1 MKPGPATLIALILA
15 VVIPEK
21 IIPCWRRISR
31 GFDRLARRRLVAVF
45 LVALLAFIGSM
56 AVSLL
61 VRFPEP
67 YFHDEFSYL
76 LAADTF
82 ASGRLTNPPHPLG
95 KHFENFHIIQQPTY
109 ASKYP
114 PAQGLILGVGQ
125 ILGGHPLVG
134 VWLGIAL
141 ACGAICWMLQAWVPP
156 RWALLGGVIAA
167 LNFGFFGY
175 WSQNYWGGA
184 TAALGGAL
192 VFGALR
198 HLLRRPAAGMAA
210 IMGIGLV
217 ILANSRPLEGL
228 IATLPVA
235 VLLLVVMVRSA
246 NPWQVWVRRV
256 VVPISGVLFLGAI
269 LMGAY
274 NYKVTGKPWR
284 LPYQVYETTH
294 PSTPI
299 FLWSKKKP
307 KEGNFP
313 PAFLKLSQQFKE
325 QQRRLLT
332 LRGYITLKG
341 RALDK
346 VSTFFLRWVFLLP
359 LVTLPFVMLNRW
371 NQFAVL
377 IIGLVGLVCFI
388 GVQTYPRKFA
398 PVTCLIVLIVIQ
410 SLRQLRLWRLRGR
423 PTGRCLV
430 GLLLVI
436 FGISV
441 MSGWHPVFHSP
452 AWLTGQQRAQLLRQL
467 TEDPDR
473 HVVVVR
479 YGPRHNPHFD
489 WVYNRAD
496 IDGSKVIWARELDV
510 AQNQKLVD
518 YYQDRKIWLLEADR
532 WVQGEGLRL
541 APYPLPG
548 KQTKP

>member
-1 MKPGPATLIALILA
+1 M
-15 VVIPEK
+15 
-21 IIPCWRRISR
+21 
-31 GFDRLARRRLVAVF
+31 
-45 LVALLAFIGSM
+45 
-56 AVSLL
+56 
-61 VRFPEP
+61 
-67 YFHDEFSYL
+67 
-76 LAADTF
+76 
-82 ASGRLTNPPHPLG
+82 
-95 KHFENFHIIQQPTY
+95 
-109 ASKYP
+109 
-114 PAQGLILGVGQ
+114 
-125 ILGGHPLVG
+125 
-134 VWLGIAL
+134 
-141 ACGAICWMLQAWVPP
+141 
-156 RWALLGGVIAA
+156 
-167 LNFGFFGY
+167 
-175 WSQNYWGGA
+175 
-184 TAALGGAL
+184 
-192 VFGALR
+192 
-198 HLLRRPAAGMAA
+198 
-210 IMGIGLV
+210 
-217 ILANSRPLEGL
+217 
-228 IATLPVA
+228 
-235 VLLLVVMVRSA
+235 
-246 NPWQVWVRRV
+246 
-256 VVPISGVLFLGAI
+256 
-269 LMGAY
+269 
-274 NYKVTGKPWR
+274 
-284 LPYQVYETTH
+284 
-294 PSTPI
+294 
-299 FLWSKKKP
+299 
-307 KEGNFP
+307 
-313 PAFLKLSQQFKE
+313 
-325 QQRRLLT
+325 
-332 LRGYITLKG
+332 RGYITLKG

-377 IIGLVGLVCFI
+377 IIGLVGLVCFL

-452 AWLTGQQRAQLLRQL
+452 AWLTGQQRAKLLRQL
-467 TEDPDR
+467 TEDSDR

-532 WVQGEGLRL
+532 WVQGKGLRL